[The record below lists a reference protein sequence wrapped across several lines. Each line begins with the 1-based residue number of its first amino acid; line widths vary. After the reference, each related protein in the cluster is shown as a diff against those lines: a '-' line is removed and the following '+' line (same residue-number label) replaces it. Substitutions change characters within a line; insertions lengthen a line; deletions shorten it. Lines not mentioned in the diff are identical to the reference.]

1 MSWNQDPEVW
11 EAMDTLML
19 DVWPILKDFIDKIS
33 AYRDEIDPTL
43 WALLAPGLGGLVHS
57 YTEARH
63 ETNPPQLAL
72 AVAIAKTGK
81 HSAIQKMMRNSMNA
95 GVDKIVEG
103 ME

>member
-1 MSWNQDPEVW
+1 MSWSDDPEVW

-19 DVWPILKDFIDKIS
+19 DVWPILKNFI
-33 AYRDEIDPTL
+33 DEIDPTL
-43 WALLAPGLGGLVHS
+43 WTLLGPGLGGLVHAYNES
-57 YTEARH
+57 RH

-81 HSAIQKMMRNSMNA
+81 HSSIQKMMRNSMNA
-95 GVDKIVEG
+95 GVDNIVEG